1 MSGLIAKLLGRN
13 RYRRRWHI
21 LAAAAEATADKA
33 TSALDRRMRTGNG
46 PYGADQQ
53 LPLERVP
60 APRIPPA
67 TGR

>member
-13 RYRRRWHI
+13 RYRRRWQI

-33 TSALDRRMRTGNG
+33 TSALDRRVRIRSG

-53 LPLERVP
+53 PPPERVP